1 MRGGVSKEG
10 FNKGY
15 QIKQLFKGIWNKL
28 DDIKEYEAGNFASE
42 RKKYMKEVQ
51 DFFKLLAPYIKKEHV
66 EIYNEKL
73 EGELLMPLKNI
84 LKSNNGLL
92 FFEDNFKTEEQRQ
105 VMAFKQIALEREF
118 CKAIDEGVRLLYEV
132 EKSEE
137 HRLVARL
144 DI

>member
-1 MRGGVSKEG
+1 MRGGVSKEA

-15 QIKQLFKGIWNKL
+15 QIKQLFKTIWNKL

-42 RKKYMKEVQ
+42 RKKYIKEVQ

-105 VMAFKQIALEREF
+105 VMSFK
-118 CKAIDEGVRLLYEV
+118 
-132 EKSEE
+132 
-137 HRLVARL
+137 
-144 DI
+144 